1 MAHAARPLRHLLAG
15 ALACSILAVPPL
27 MAQTTSPSPDA
38 TPPATPPA
46 EDATALAKQ
55 QQNPISSLISVP
67 LQNNFNTGGGLED
80 RTSFLLNAQPVLPF
94 KLSDRWNV
102 VSRTVLPIV
111 STPGPEDTRYSGIG
125 DIQLQFYVT
134 PSKGRSL
141 TWGVGP
147 VFSLPTAT
155 TTGFETGSWA
165 AGPAFVALAMPGPW
179 VTGLLVTN
187 VWTFADAG
195 DDTKTN
201 QLLVQPFVNYNFG
214 KGWALSSV
222 PIITANWEAESGQQW
237 TVPLGLGLMRTTKF
251 SGRPLVVGVHYYYN
265 VVRPDTAPSSQ
276 VRFMLVLLYPP
287 KR

>member
-1 MAHAARPLRHLLAG
+1 MPDGRARTEPHSTGAWPALRPSWPARSPLDRSRRSPRAGGVAATFA
-15 ALACSILAVPPL
+15 
-27 MAQTTSPSPDA
+27 
-38 TPPATPPA
+38 PPA

-134 PSKGRSL
+134 PSKGRSI
-141 TWGVGP
+141 TWGAGP

-155 TTGFETGSWA
+155 TTGSRPAGRGRVRRA
-165 AGPAFVALAMPGPW
+165 GDAGPGSPA
-179 VTGLLVTN
+179 LVTN

-195 DDTKTN
+195 DTTKTN